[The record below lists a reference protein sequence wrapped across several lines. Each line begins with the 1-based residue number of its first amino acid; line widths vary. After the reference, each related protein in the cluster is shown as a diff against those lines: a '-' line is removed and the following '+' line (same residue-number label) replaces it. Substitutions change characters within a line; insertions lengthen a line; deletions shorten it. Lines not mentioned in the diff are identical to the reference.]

1 MILVYI
7 AITAVVFFF
16 LGRWH
21 YIHRDIFGSQGWH
34 EDESLV
40 EAYRWVMRV
49 PNATP
54 GEICRWASSR
64 ENLHLW
70 PIFDLCRKNPKLLK
84 QIKDMQK
91 WEGYRAKWFDGT
103 ENDTVHTTPTESRP

>member
-1 MILVYI
+1 MTFVYI
-7 AITAVVFFF
+7 IITAVVFFF
-16 LGRWH
+16 IGRWH
-21 YIHRDIFGSQGWH
+21 YINRDIFVIPWQ

-54 GEICRWASSR
+54 GEIHRWASAH
-64 ENLHLW
+64 ENAHLW

-84 QIKDMQK
+84 QIKDMHK
-91 WEGYRAKWFDGT
+91 WEGHRAKWFDGT
-103 ENDTVHTTPTESRP
+103 EK